1 MTSFLY
7 VFDEK
12 DDEKYIGLLL
22 RPSVKKNDPGF
33 WPLES
38 NFRNKKHKRPRNK
51 PEYNTNLNSEREK

>member
-22 RPSVKKNDPGF
+22 RPSVKKMIRAFGP
-33 WPLES
+33 WS
-38 NFRNKKHKRPRNK
+38 Q
-51 PEYNTNLNSEREK
+51 TSEIKNIKDLAISPNITPT